1 MIMNASMAGQNPDCI
16 QQLLTQSERHLYAP
30 RATIMMAG
38 ESSETICYLN
48 SGSITIFM
56 DEHSNREVIID
67 YLYAGSFFGA
77 LGLFRQGIPRG
88 ASVRARGA
96 CEVAEI
102 PYSRFLQLSQEHPEL
117 LEMLTS
123 QLAERL
129 ARAQRKIHDL
139 ACLDVAGRIM
149 SALRDLADRPEA
161 MTHPDGMQVRITR
174 QELGRIVGCSREM
187 VGRVLKTLDEE
198 KQLAVQ
204 GKNIVVFGR
213 PSENR
218 PQT

>member
-16 QQLLTQSERHLYAP
+16 EQLLAQSERHLYAP

-38 ESSETICYLN
+38 EASETLYYLN
-48 SGSITIFM
+48 SGSITVFM
-56 DEHSNREVIID
+56 DECSSREVIID

-77 LGLFRQGIPRG
+77 LSLFRPGAPRG
-88 ASVRARGA
+88 AWVRARGA

-102 PYSRFLQLSQEHPEL
+102 PYSRFRQLAGEHPEL
-117 LEMLTS
+117 MEMLAS
-123 QLAERL
+123 QLADRL
-129 ARAQRKIHDL
+129 RRAQQKIHDL

-149 SALRDLADRPEA
+149 SALRDLAARPEA

-198 KQLAVQ
+198 DQLAVQ
-204 GKNIVVFGR
+204 GKNIVVFER
-213 PSENR
+213 PDERSV
-218 PQT
+218 

>member
-16 QQLLTQSERHLYAP
+16 QQLLAQSERHLYAP

-38 ESSETICYLN
+38 ETSETLCYLN

-56 DEHSNREVIID
+56 DETSHREVIID

-77 LGLFRQGIPRG
+77 LGLFHAGLPRG
-88 ASVRARGA
+88 AWVRARGA

-102 PYSRFLQLSQEHPEL
+102 PYSRFLDLNKEHPEL
-117 LEMLTS
+117 MEMLAG
-123 QLAERL
+123 QLADRL
-129 ARAQRKIHDL
+129 RRAQQKIHDL

-149 SALRDLADRPEA
+149 SALRDLAGRPEA
-161 MTHPDGMQVRITR
+161 MTHPNGMQVRITR

-198 KQLAVQ
+198 DQLAVQ
-204 GKNIVVFGR
+204 GKNIVVFER
-213 PSENR
+213 PDEHNV
-218 PQT
+218 